1 VLGFAPVEAFYILG
15 GALAGW
21 AVLVSF
27 LGITR
32 SGFPGSATAERAVAA
47 ISALLVLGAVGAA
60 IVGALNEEESEEGES
75 ADQEAA
81 LVLPR

>member
-1 VLGFAPVEAFYILG
+1 MEAFYIVG
-15 GALAGW
+15 GVLAGW

-32 SGFPGSATAERAVAA
+32 SGFPGSANAERAVAL
-47 ISALLVLGAVGAA
+47 ISVVLVLGAVGAA
-60 IVGALNEEESEEGES
+60 IVGALNESEHEEGEG
-75 ADQEAA
+75 AEHEAA